1 MQQQINDSI
10 SSQPTTSP
18 VRVRAECHS
27 DDRVFE
33 VEFDAAQWFDQASDQ
48 EIFDLAECGW
58 GGDYPSDAVAI
69 DMAKH
74 LDSIAAL
81 FVYLDN
87 HNRSPRKHIG
97 FECHVERE
105 GAIAWLRANRPGLL
119 THIQDLEV
127 A

>member
-1 MQQQINDSI
+1 MQQKINDGI
-10 SSQPTTSP
+10 SSQPIHSSA
-18 VRVRAECHS
+18 RVRAECHS

-33 VEFDAAQWFDQASDQ
+33 VEFDAAPWFNQASDQ

-58 GGDYPSDAVAI
+58 GGDYPSDAVAM

-105 GAIAWLRANRPGLL
+105 DAMNWLRANRPSLL
-119 THIQDLEV
+119 IHIQDLE
-127 A
+127 AA